1 MTSADTHGWSSL
13 LITVAGR
20 KRSAKTS
27 SRRKERP
34 RRHSH
39 VRLYSMLITMA
50 LLSII
55 LAASYS
61 ALQPRVET
69 LPATVPFRY
78 ENWMAFVPSSAEFVA
93 YVNYRACIET
103 SGNQSLFGV
112 DPLLEIYL
120 PTFLI
125 FPQSIEYEIA
135 ISLPSEGS
143 KEVSPTVS
151 VLKIDSQELRNFQEA
166 LQSSTK
172 LRRTNHGAY
181 TIYDL
186 LIRHKE
192 RQTQLV
198 SAILTIAH
206 EDIVF
211 AEGAGTMTL
220 MAQVLEAADNPPS
233 QLFSSETART
243 ALYASGGAGG
253 DYLAFFAATFP
264 TQIEGATIL
273 TKTVRGAP
281 GTVASQLAISFDSQ
295 DKARSQYQ
303 AVKNLY
309 TGGRDY
315 WILGQFVVV
324 KFSYQ
329 MSELDQQIR
338 GL

>member
-1 MTSADTHGWSSL
+1 
-13 LITVAGR
+13 
-20 KRSAKTS
+20 
-27 SRRKERP
+27 
-34 RRHSH
+34 
-39 VRLYSMLITMA
+39 
-50 LLSII
+50 
-55 LAASYS
+55 
-61 ALQPRVET
+61 
-69 LPATVPFRY
+69 
-78 ENWMAFVPSSAEFVA
+78 MAFVPSSAEFVA

-112 DPLLEIYL
+112 GPLLEIYS
-120 PTFLI
+120 PTYLI
-125 FPQSIEYEIA
+125 YPKSIEYEVA
-135 ISLPSEGS
+135 ITLPSQGS

-151 VLKIDSQELRNFQEA
+151 VLKIESQELRSFEEA

-172 LRRTNHGAY
+172 LRTTTHGGY

-186 LIRHKE
+186 LVRHKE

-198 SAILTIAH
+198 SATLTIAH

-220 MAQVLEAADNPPS
+220 VTHVLDAADNPPS
-233 QLFSSETART
+233 QLFSSEPART

-253 DYLAFFAATFP
+253 DYLAFFAAAFP
-264 TQIEGATIL
+264 TQIEGASIL
-273 TKTVRGAP
+273 TKTVSDASGS
-281 GTVASQLAISFDSQ
+281 VASQIAISFDSQ

-329 MSELDQQIR
+329 LSELDRQIR